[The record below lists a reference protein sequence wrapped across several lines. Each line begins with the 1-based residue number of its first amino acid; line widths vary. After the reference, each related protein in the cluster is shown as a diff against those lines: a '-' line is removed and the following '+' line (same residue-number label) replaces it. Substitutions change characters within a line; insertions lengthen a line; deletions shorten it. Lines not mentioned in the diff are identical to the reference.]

1 MLQESFGQHRDLG
14 QHHLYL
20 AQFFISASKL
30 VDRQQLIGKDRL
42 KFCCN
47 IHSYKFIWEILE
59 WCGIIRGPWVVVLI
73 LNGHFQWSMLEVLK
87 LSPFIIIRQELC
99 GPQVPYWYFSVW
111 LATRNVV
118 RWICGILEWC
128 GIICQEKTC
137 TCTCT
142 HRSHFEHWIKANDVA
157 LA

>member
-1 MLQESFGQHRDLG
+1 MKVQNTIAKIISLCCEYREHRTDLVVELLKLSSFGQCRGLG

-59 WCGIIRGPWVVVLI
+59 
-73 LNGHFQWSMLEVLK
+73 
-87 LSPFIIIRQELC
+87 
-99 GPQVPYWYFSVW
+99 
-111 LATRNVV
+111 
-118 RWICGILEWC
+118 
-128 GIICQEKTC
+128 
-137 TCTCT
+137 
-142 HRSHFEHWIKANDVA
+142 
-157 LA
+157 